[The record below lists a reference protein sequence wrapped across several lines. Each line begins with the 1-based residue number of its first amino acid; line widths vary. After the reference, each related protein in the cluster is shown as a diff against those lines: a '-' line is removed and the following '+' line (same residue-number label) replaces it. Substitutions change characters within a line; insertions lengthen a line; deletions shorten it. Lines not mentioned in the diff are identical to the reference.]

1 MQSEKA
7 TQCLRVPGDD
17 AGASSRSW
25 VGFQDSLG
33 LQHSDGLPDRTA
45 AHAQFPGQIAFRG
58 QLRPYL
64 VLPVE
69 QRRLNV
75 IQRYPMRLA
84 VVSLQHGVIVSPEWR
99 SSRTTGLIE
108 APGALVIHSFC
119 YDQAV
124 SVRERRW
131 ESGTDAQR

>member
-1 MQSEKA
+1 MQPEQTA
-7 TQCLRVPGDD
+7 QRRRVSGDD
-17 AGASSRSW
+17 AGAASRSR

-45 AHAQFPGQIAFRG
+45 AHTQFLGQIAFRG

-69 QRRLNV
+69 QRRLDV

-84 VVSLQHGVIVSPEWR
+84 VVSLQHGTIVSPEQGPDDR
-99 SSRTTGLIE
+99 AGQ
-108 APGALVIHSFC
+108 
-119 YDQAV
+119 QA
-124 SVRERRW
+124 
-131 ESGTDAQR
+131 